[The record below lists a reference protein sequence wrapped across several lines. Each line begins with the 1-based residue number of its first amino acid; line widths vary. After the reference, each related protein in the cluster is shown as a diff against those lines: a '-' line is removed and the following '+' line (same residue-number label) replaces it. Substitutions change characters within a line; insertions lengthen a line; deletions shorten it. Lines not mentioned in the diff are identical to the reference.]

1 MKLRSYDIDIKVNGY
16 TIKRVV
22 IDPHYELKHSASI
35 DDQIILRLVEK
46 LDGRDFR
53 PIDKDGPYL
62 YFVNDKM
69 QLGGKLYKLV
79 WLLDRNEIFIGVVNA
94 HRRK

>member
-1 MKLRSYDIDIKVNGY
+1 VKRRNYDIAIKVNGY

-69 QLGGKLYKLV
+69 QLGGVLSG
-79 WLLDRNEIFIGVVNA
+79 LDRHKVVDSLSQKTVRILA
-94 HRRK
+94 